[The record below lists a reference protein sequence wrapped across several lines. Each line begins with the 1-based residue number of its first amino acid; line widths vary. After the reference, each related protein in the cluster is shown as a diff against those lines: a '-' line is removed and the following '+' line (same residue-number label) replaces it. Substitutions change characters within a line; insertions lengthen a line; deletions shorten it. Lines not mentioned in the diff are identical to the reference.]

1 MTLSSDFRNFHMRAV
16 ALIRKTP
23 TPNIAPIMSRVLPPP
38 SSSLLSSPPA
48 PVVNILSVEL
58 QTPASS
64 QDVHARL
71 TSLLQHRP
79 FLHGALVQMLLMVHL
94 APGATI
100 AVLVL
105 VVVEVATVG
114 EVVDVA
120 VVVGGGVAMVVLA
133 LVLGMRYWHL

>member
-1 MTLSSDFRNFHMRAV
+1 
-16 ALIRKTP
+16 
-23 TPNIAPIMSRVLPPP
+23 
-38 SSSLLSSPPA
+38 
-48 PVVNILSVEL
+48 
-58 QTPASS
+58 
-64 QDVHARL
+64 
-71 TSLLQHRP
+71 
-79 FLHGALVQMLLMVHL
+79 MLLMVHL